1 MLGIVRLILC
11 GLTTFKLTQR
21 TNGQAEVE
29 KWQCSPSQNRSIIP
43 SVSEDYIAF
52 DVIENPPWLYESIK
66 YINCSQKGL
75 TRVPRGLESDIE
87 ILNLDQNSIT
97 KIYQND
103 FDSYPKLVAITMV
116 NNCLKAEFYDDKIPR
131 CQGYFTAEIGAFS
144 SLKSLKF
151 LALNGNVMKTLPRF
165 PSSLAVLFISFS
177 SLGPLNKNDFEN
189 LNSLEI
195 AVFSTNCISGD
206 IKHFCQGNFSIKTS
220 LFPSSVLKFLDLSYN
235 NLKHIPTYLFNQS
248 LLGIKLRGNPFHI
261 LHYHS
266 FNNSYKLKYLNLAW
280 TSQYDQIPL
289 HIEENALSM
298 LTDLE
303 ILDLSGNMISR
314 LPTNFLSDNSKLKSL
329 NLAFNCLKTIETN
342 PKVLPLLPVLDEL
355 YVSGNT
361 FCKPD
366 VIPLKPIEKKL
377 TFGSA
382 YLRFPNLT
390 TLVLGTSINIPETKF
405 IINASPHYY
414 SWYGREYAN
423 IHQNSFDV
431 LRNLTRFKRL
441 ALSFCGIRNIDTSA
455 FVELNLSYLDLRF
468 NFIKHISSVIENF
481 DSLINTKQYGQ
492 FTPPKTK
499 QLYNLKIATKQPIIE
514 PVVYLSYNSI
524 SLSNMKSPDLKYL
537 ANTAFLDLSHN
548 QIEFIS
554 NVTFQNFSRLQCL
567 DLRYNPIRWIESG
580 SFAFLPKL
588 DEIKLYSTT
597 HQSDI
602 KFRFLE
608 EIQNDL
614 TLVYGETSSNI
625 YHQLKLYANT
635 SRKFLK
641 VTKLDVSYV
650 YVPIFYIS
658 NNLEIF
664 SSFPNL
670 QTLIMNG
677 AQLTFPLQ
685 SHFFK
690 GLYKLQ
696 TLYMSECW
704 IEHFP
709 DIALNKLTNLIYLD
723 LSFNKIEILDSKK
736 ISNYTNLR
744 VLILSYNFIHKI
756 TPKTLKLFVENGLK
770 SISLNHNQLRQLDA
784 SIIDKKTLKLLS
796 YLDLRGNTI
805 SCDCTMSRTFG
816 WLIRSKHLLLNK
828 SIPGFLPKCSDVLID
843 YYGGCLRCEAPKS
856 VKPPSIFVY
865 SLSNNCEEEFLID
878 LTSCFVSFIV
888 LFTTTFLICSSKQFK
903 RKLFVLLSRDIR
915 IQMLKYE
922 DSYHCKRKTVYAY
935 DAFVFYDKSNTEVGD
950 WVDDII
956 VPQLET
962 SNQSFR
968 ICVVGKEDWC
978 GTSQVK
984 QLHFRIQ
991 ASRKTIIV
999 LSKGFSQTSQCRYVV
1014 SVLEE
1019 LNYVKKENKCVII
1032 TYKETFSGGMLQFQ
1046 HHRNPYS
1053 VLCYWPTITDD
1064 LIFHES
1070 LKTALIESY
1079 NYAH

>member
-1 MLGIVRLILC
+1 MLNIKQFISLVILTLI
-11 GLTTFKLTQR
+11 FVSKA
-21 TNGQAEVE
+21 NGQPNVE
-29 KWQCSPSQNRSIIP
+29 KWQCSPSSSHSII
-43 SVSEDYIAF
+43 SIVSEDDIAF
-52 DVIENPPWLYESIK
+52 DIIGNPPWLYQNRT
-66 YINCSQKGL
+66 YINCFQKGL

-116 NNCLKAEFYDDKIPR
+116 NNCIKVDFDDDTIPR

-165 PSSLAVLFISFS
+165 PSSLSTLFISLS
-177 SLGPLNKNDFEN
+177 SLGPLTKNNFEN

-206 IKHFCQGNFSIKTS
+206 IKHFCQGNFSIKAPV
-220 LFPSSVLKFLDLSYN
+220 FPSSVLKFLDLSYN

-266 FNNSYKLKYLNLAW
+266 FNNSNKLKYLNLAW

-289 HIEENALSM
+289 HIEENALNM
-298 LTDLE
+298 LTYLE

-314 LPTNFLSDNSKLKSL
+314 LPINFLSNNSKLKSL

-342 PKVLPLLPVLDEL
+342 PEVLPLLPVLDEL
-355 YVSGNT
+355 YVSGNM

-377 TFGSA
+377 TFSSA

-390 TLVLGTSINIPETKF
+390 TLVLGTSIDILGSKF
-405 IINASPHYY
+405 ISALPHYY
-414 SWYGREYAN
+414 SWYSREYGK

-441 ALSFCGIRNIDTSA
+441 ALSFCGIRDIDTSA
-455 FVELNLSYLDLRF
+455 FVGLNLSYLDLRF
-468 NFIKHISSVIENF
+468 NLVKHFSSVIENF

-492 FTPPKTK
+492 FPPPKTK
-499 QLYNLKIATKQPIIE
+499 QIYNLNIVTKQPIIE

-524 SLSNMKSPDLKYL
+524 SLSNMKSPDLKHL
-537 ANTAFLDLSHN
+537 TNAAFLDLSHN

-554 NVTFQNFSRLQCL
+554 NVTFHNFSGLQSL

-580 SFAFLPKL
+580 SFRFLPKL
-588 DEIKLYSTT
+588 NELKLHLTSF
-597 HQSDI
+597 QSNVN
-602 KFRFLE
+602 FQFLM
-608 EIQNDL
+608 ILNQNI
-614 TLVYGETSSNI
+614 TLLYGDTSSNFY
-625 YHQLKLYANT
+625 YHLVSYANT
-635 SRKFLK
+635 SQKFFK
-641 VTKLDVSYV
+641 VTVLDVSYV
-650 YVPIFYIS
+650 GVPTFYIS
-658 NNLEIF
+658 NNLEVF

-670 QTLIMNG
+670 QTIAMNG
-677 AQLTFPLQ
+677 AQLKFELQ
-685 SHFFK
+685 SNFFK

-709 DIALNKLTNLIYLD
+709 DIALNKLINLTYLD
-723 LSFNKIEILDSKK
+723 LSFNKIQILDSE
-736 ISNYTNLR
+736 ILSNYTNLR
-744 VLILSYNFIHKI
+744 ILILSYNFIHKI
-756 TPKTLKLFVENGLK
+756 TPKTLKVFAENGLK
-770 SISLNHNQLRQLDA
+770 NISLNHNQLRQLDA
-784 SIIDKKTLKLLS
+784 SIIDKETLKSLS
-796 YLDLRGNTI
+796 YLDFRGNTI
-805 SCDCTMSRTFG
+805 SCDCTMSSTFG
-816 WLIRSKHLLLNK
+816 WLIRSKALLNK
-828 SIPGFLPKCSDVLID
+828 SIPGFLPECSDVLID

-888 LFTTTFLICSSKQFK
+888 LFTTTFLVCSSKEFK
-903 RKLFVLLSRDIR
+903 RKLFVLLSHDIR
-915 IQMLKYE
+915 IQMLKSD
-922 DSYHCKRKTVYAY
+922 DSHHCKRKTVYAY

-956 VPQLET
+956 VPQLEI

-984 QLHFRIQ
+984 QLHIRIQ

-999 LSKGFSQTSQCRYVV
+999 LSKGFSQTPQCRYVV

-1019 LNYVKKENKCVII
+1019 LNYVRKENKCVII

-1053 VLCYWPTITDD
+1053 VLCYWPAITDD
-1064 LIFHES
+1064 LIFYES
-1070 LKTALIESY
+1070 LKTALMQSC
-1079 NYAH
+1079 N